1 MTRNRH
7 WTTWYLFTTLLGI
20 FNICTIRIFDGYNWP
35 FYAVTANVVLSLGG
49 LIFQMHVN
57 ETAKKRMLT
66 RAAQLILFLN
76 SVSVFLML
84 GLSMFILT
92 SQYHNP
98 QTPYR
103 SISSAAE
110 LEQAMGEKG
119 HGVTLMETDKL
130 YIYCPNYDEIS
141 FVAGERPS
149 REDESIVMCVAAA
162 FQDKYQLDF
171 RHSNI
176 VGWHAAGGQL
186 ERGKPQARLGAFTY
200 VDGNARIWSIDEAEE
215 AIREAADRGGCGY
228 QQFIVLADGE
238 RGGHQSDEFRCYRVV
253 AVLNGKACVIDSR
266 TQMHYSE
273 FISALENLGIRD
285 ALYCDMGSGWNYSWY
300 RNEEGK
306 AVDIIGTPWPF
317 SHNWLVFRKNN

>member
-1 MTRNRH
+1 M
-7 WTTWYLFTTLLGI
+7 
-20 FNICTIRIFDGYNWP
+20 
-35 FYAVTANVVLSLGG
+35 
-49 LIFQMHVN
+49 
-57 ETAKKRMLT
+57 
-66 RAAQLILFLN
+66 
-76 SVSVFLML
+76 
-84 GLSMFILT
+84 
-92 SQYHNP
+92 
-98 QTPYR
+98 
-103 SISSAAE
+103 
-110 LEQAMGEKG
+110 
-119 HGVTLMETDKL
+119 
-130 YIYCPNYDEIS
+130 
-141 FVAGERPS
+141 AGERPS

-176 VGWHAAGGQL
+176 VGWHTAGGQL

-253 AVLNGKACVIDSR
+253 AVLNGKACIIDSR

-300 RNEEGK
+300 RSRSGRPLE
-306 AVDIIGTPWPF
+306 IIGSPWPF
-317 SHNWLVFRKNN
+317 SHNWLVFKK

>member
-7 WTTWYLFTTLLGI
+7 WATWYLFTTLLGI

-141 FVAGERPS
+141 FAAGERPS

-176 VGWHAAGGQL
+176 VGWHTAGGQL

-238 RGGHQSDEFRCYRVV
+238 RGGHQR
-253 AVLNGKACVIDSR
+253 ATN
-266 TQMHYSE
+266 
-273 FISALENLGIRD
+273 SA
-285 ALYCDMGSGWNYSWY
+285 ATGWWRS
-300 RNEEGK
+300 
-306 AVDIIGTPWPF
+306 
-317 SHNWLVFRKNN
+317 